1 MTTEPTTSRHN
12 PMKVIFNYQNVFFS
26 FFYDDA
32 DACVHRSREY
42 AMNYVLSGEMVLDD
56 GHRQIHVGKGECVFI
71 PRDHRVTM
79 YKKASGGE
87 QYCGIYMCFTRSFL
101 REMYGKYAR
110 HTDTVEPV
118 EKFVPGVMKLPPSA
132 EIESLFASMT
142 PYFNPEV
149 KPQDDVMQLKLQEG
163 LLALLHTDKRFMT
176 ALFDFSTP

>member
-56 GHRQIHVGKGECVFI
+56 GYRQIHVGKGECVFI

-87 QYCGIYMCFTRSFL
+87 QYCGIYMCFTRSSFG
-101 REMYGKYAR
+101 RC
-110 HTDTVEPV
+110 T
-118 EKFVPGVMKLPPSA
+118 
-132 EIESLFASMT
+132 ESMPAT
-142 PYFNPEV
+142 R
-149 KPQDDVMQLKLQEG
+149 
-163 LLALLHTDKRFMT
+163 TR
-176 ALFDFSTP
+176 

>member
-79 YKKASGGE
+79 YKKASGAE

-110 HTDTVEPV
+110 HTDKAEHVER
-118 EKFVPGVMKLPPSA
+118 FVPGVMKLPPSGPRLRA
-132 EIESLFASMT
+132 C
-142 PYFNPEV
+142 
-149 KPQDDVMQLKLQEG
+149 
-163 LLALLHTDKRFMT
+163 LLR
-176 ALFDFSTP
+176 